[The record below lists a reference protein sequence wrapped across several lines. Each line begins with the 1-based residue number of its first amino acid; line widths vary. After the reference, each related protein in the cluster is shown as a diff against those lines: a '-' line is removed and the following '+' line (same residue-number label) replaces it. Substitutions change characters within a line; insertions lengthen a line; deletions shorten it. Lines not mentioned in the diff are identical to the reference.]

1 MKLQRILIF
10 LLFTYAT
17 SLYAQVVTYVS
28 DMNISDNSCVVDTI
42 QRDSSSIT
50 VPITSI
56 QDTLAKNQLMY
67 LWDMREQRDA
77 MQKEM
82 RLVRDSMRT
91 EIRMIRDSARND
103 ARELAQRRPH
113 AIRIGWGDQL
123 FETLVWYHQP
133 HSTIYPES
141 YIGQYEEDF
150 RYVQHWFAE
159 YQYRVKYWFNVGAM
173 VDYSSVLW
181 DKVRRNGK
189 GEELDREEDCS
200 FHNIAVMLTM
210 RFTYFHSKYVSFYS
224 GLGVGLNINT
234 GSELDYLDRHTAF
247 APALNITALGMNVG
261 NNRWFGAVEFGGLY
275 SLANINEVYMAG
287 SRMFTVSVGFRFR

>member
-82 RLVRDSMRT
+82 RLTRDSMRT
-91 EIRMIRDSARND
+91 EIRIIRDSARND

-123 FETLVWYHQP
+123 FESLMWREMPPFDVYPPNYHQ
-133 HSTIYPES
+133 TYGEN
-141 YIGQYEEDF
+141 YCYT
-150 RYVQHWFAE
+150 QHWFLE
-159 YQYRVKYWFNVGAM
+159 YQYRTNYWFSLGAM
-173 VDYSSVLW
+173 VDYSGVMW
-181 DKVRRNGK
+181 EKVVRDGI
-189 GEELDREEDCS
+189 GTELDRIES
-200 FHNIAVMLTM
+200 NFHNIAMLATL
-210 RFTYFHSKYVSFYS
+210 RFTYLHTKLVSMYS
-224 GLGVGLNINT
+224 GLGMGVLVNT
-234 GSELDYLDRHTAF
+234 GSEIDYRQRTTAW
-247 APALNITALGMNVG
+247 APAFNFTLLGLSVG
-261 NNRWFGAVEFGGLY
+261 NERWFGSIEYGGMY
-275 SLANINEVYMAG
+275 SFMNANEIYLCK
-287 SRMFTVSVGFRFR
+287 SRMFTASIGVKF